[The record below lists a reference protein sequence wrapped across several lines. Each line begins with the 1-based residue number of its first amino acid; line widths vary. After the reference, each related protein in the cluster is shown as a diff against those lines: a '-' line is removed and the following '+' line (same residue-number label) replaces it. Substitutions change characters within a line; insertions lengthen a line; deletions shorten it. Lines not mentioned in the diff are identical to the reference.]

1 VGLTGYGKQ
10 NKVGLCLVLLDFK
23 AQGGIVPT
31 ETEASEKVTIN
42 RCRYPNVLFSNV
54 IRPLLATKGRSLNK
68 DQLTEGVKKD
78 EELHDTIAL
87 EYNKEDA
94 GRYSRNVFP
103 EIQSGRS
110 NNTSVFGEISWQK
123 SAETFI
129 KLTGEYNKC
138 FYMWKLSGFHGDF
151 PEDPDVS
158 PGDVKLP
165 FSDFVDNN
173 FSLLYIH
180 EFVFSFPD
188 YLVRITC
195 DLPEDSFSES
205 TGIVSIITGASPV
218 NVVSVSSKKRKAKK
232 AKDDDDM
239 KCKSRLGQSIAR
251 TMEKKNR
258 EIEFAVLADLVGNLG
273 DKMFVLQDR
282 KSILTARLED
292 TCGGRTSYKRRMKA
306 MRERRRG
313 DDVEEEYSSDGDSDE
328 ESQASQ
334 MERVLELTV
343 EIGRMKKMQC
353 MTNN

>member
-1 VGLTGYGKQ
+1 
-10 NKVGLCLVLLDFK
+10 
-23 AQGGIVPT
+23 
-31 ETEASEKVTIN
+31 
-42 RCRYPNVLFSNV
+42 
-54 IRPLLATKGRSLNK
+54 
-68 DQLTEGVKKD
+68 
-78 EELHDTIAL
+78 
-87 EYNKEDA
+87 
-94 GRYSRNVFP
+94 
-103 EIQSGRS
+103 
-110 NNTSVFGEISWQK
+110 
-123 SAETFI
+123 
-129 KLTGEYNKC
+129 
-138 FYMWKLSGFHGDF
+138 M
-151 PEDPDVS
+151 
-158 PGDVKLP
+158 
-165 FSDFVDNN
+165 
-173 FSLLYIH
+173 
-180 EFVFSFPD
+180 
-188 YLVRITC
+188 
-195 DLPEDSFSES
+195 
-205 TGIVSIITGASPV
+205 
-218 NVVSVSSKKRKAKK
+218 VSVSSKKRKAKK

-251 TMEKKNR
+251 TMEKKNK